1 MRNIGHVE
9 ESVHQVYSDA
19 EDRRLKAMKNL
30 SKIAT
35 LNAHKESLQRGNW
48 LQNIEEI
55 KRIETEMGMYLFEI
69 DMAQEEAASI
79 RKKMPSYTVEH
90 VETPI
95 QKSHHGELE
104 SQIEDILRVLP
115 GSFRS
120 ILNTPGIHTIASKI
134 LEGKFSIQKI
144 LTITF
149 DEWLNLSE
157 VERTIYDAIKKM
169 VFEEH
174 IHLTQGDVENFY
186 EALKLSVM
194 ANDVNALLEA

>member
-9 ESVHQVYSDA
+9 DSVHQVYSDA
-19 EDRRLKAMKNL
+19 ENRRLKAMKNL

-35 LNAHKESLQRGNW
+35 LDARKESLQRGNW

-69 DMAQEEAASI
+69 NMSQEEAADI
-79 RKKMPSYTVEH
+79 REKMPSYTVNH

-95 QKSHHGELE
+95 QKAHHRELE

-115 GSFRS
+115 GAFRS
-120 ILNTPGIHTIASKI
+120 ILNIPGLHTVSSKI
-134 LEGKFSIQKI
+134 LRDSFSIQKI

-157 VERTIYDAIKKM
+157 VERNVYDAIKKM

-174 IHLTQGDVENFY
+174 IHLTQEDVENFY